1 MRAKHWIK
9 QTTMNRPCLIGIDPA
24 FRKDGFCVVIID
36 EQKTASAKIFKSFL
50 DFLKW
55 LPEAPANAIVTI
67 ENSNE
72 EKALFAYLQKGSAQ
86 KRIMSAMS
94 VGKNMAA
101 SQYTV
106 DACRYRWEHTGK
118 VYSVSP
124 SRKGAKW
131 TSETFR
137 DVLRA
142 DGIELASPTY
152 FGTQDARDAYKLAT
166 LGQRLAAQKV

>member
-1 MRAKHWIK
+1 
-9 QTTMNRPCLIGIDPA
+9 MNKPCLIGIDPA

-36 EQKTASAKIFKSFL
+36 DQSTGAAKKFRSFL
-50 DFLKW
+50 DFLRW
-55 LPEAPANAIVTI
+55 LPEAPNNAIVTI

-72 EKALFAYLQKGSAQ
+72 EKALFAYLQKGSTQ
-86 KRIMSAMS
+86 KKISNALA

-106 DACRYRWEHTGK
+106 DACRHRWATTGK

-131 TSETFR
+131 NAETFKQA
-137 DVLRA
+137 VKA
-142 DGIELASPTY
+142 DGVILISARE

-166 LGQRLAAQKV
+166 LGKRLAVVR